1 MLAPTTQKLGLLL
14 QFWTVKEAISK
25 AMGEGLAFPYAE
37 LDSTTMEGTGLCL
50 VQGKE
55 CFVEEQ
61 VITLGNSKYM
71 VAIAALGLAGKGAL
85 VGLAGKG
92 ALATEIEV
100 ISVDIFVAQ
109 VLCSAEEK

>member
-1 MLAPTTQKLGLLL
+1 MLAPITQKLGLLL

-37 LDSTTMEGTGLCL
+37 LDSTTIEGTGLCL

-71 VAIAALGLAGKGAL
+71 VAIAALGLAGKE
-85 VGLAGKG
+85 